1 MWLHEHGQ
9 VAGFISIL
17 VMDVWEHGYFLDYQP
32 SERASSIEAFS
43 PISIGRQWRSG
54 CSFAGG

>member
-1 MWLHEHGQ
+1 MGLHELGQ

-17 VMDVWEHGYFLDYQP
+17 VMDVWKHAYLLEYQP
-32 SERASSIEAFS
+32 SDRASSIEAFS